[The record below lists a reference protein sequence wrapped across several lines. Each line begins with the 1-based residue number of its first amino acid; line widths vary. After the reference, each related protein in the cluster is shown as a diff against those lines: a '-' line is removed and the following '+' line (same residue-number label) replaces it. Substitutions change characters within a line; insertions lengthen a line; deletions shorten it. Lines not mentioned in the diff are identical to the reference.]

1 MATHGTNAYRTVTAM
16 TADPVTLTTMLYEG
30 AIKALKRGQI
40 FHAQGDRART
50 ASESERA
57 YLIIGELLAT
67 LDRSQ
72 GEIAE
77 GLAAVYGYCLRC
89 ITDAALGDVTRLAEA
104 EKHISRIAAAWKSA
118 TTALRMSSAEGGRVA
133 TAA

>member
-1 MATHGTNAYRTVTAM
+1 MTTHGTNAYRTVTAL

-30 AIKALKRGQI
+30 AIKALKKAEI
-40 FHAQGDRART
+40 HANSGDRSRMAT
-50 ASESERA
+50 ESERA

-72 GEIAE
+72 GEIAD

-89 ITDAALGDVTRLAEA
+89 ITESALGDVSKLSEA
-104 EKHISRIAAAWKSA
+104 EKHISRIAEAWKSA
-118 TTALRMSSAEGGRVA
+118 TAALRMANAEGGRVA

>member
-1 MATHGTNAYRTVTAM
+1 M
-16 TADPVTLTTMLYEG
+16 TADPVTLTTMLYDG
-30 AIKALKRGQI
+30 AIKALKRGQL

-50 ASESERA
+50 AAEAERA

-77 GLAAVYGYCLRC
+77 GLASVYGYCLRC
-89 ITDAALGDVTRLAEA
+89 ITESALGDASRLGEA
-104 EKHISRIAAAWKSA
+104 EKHIARIADAWKSA
-118 TTALRMSSAEGGRVA
+118 TSSLRMTSAEGGRVA